1 MEVFLSCIFVIAII
15 ILIFQIIDFSVKL
28 IIYNKQMSTRNYDIE
43 SILDRLQTAEKQF
56 QKNKEDNKM
65 ETTVKCEITD
75 LLKDYVKLHE
85 RIKTLYMMLEFYD
98 TSYYCLDHSTYI
110 KNKNRWQVVGNSI
123 IIETIDVLKLKYG
136 GENTSVRNNN
146 IREIKKEIKRYHRL
160 QSNIQN
166 VLNSISG
173 IGGDMVIYRQYNTEK
188 VPSQF
193 KNKMNYT
200 YYISNLKT
208 V

>member
-1 MEVFLSCIFVIAII
+1 MEMFLSCIFVIAII
-15 ILIFQIIDFSVKL
+15 ILIFRIVDFSVKL
-28 IIYNKQMSTRNYDIE
+28 IIHNKQMSTRNYDIE
-43 SILDRLQTAEKQF
+43 SVLDRLQTAEKQF

-75 LLKDYVKLHE
+75 PLKDYVKLHE
-85 RIKTLYMMLEFYD
+85 RIKTLYVMLEFYD

-123 IIETIDVLKLKYG
+123 IIETIDALKLKDG

-146 IREIKKEIKRYHRL
+146 IREIKNEIKRYHRL

-166 VLNSISG
+166 VLDDMCV
-173 IGGDMVIYRQYNTEK
+173 GGDIKSIYRQNNAEE
-188 VPSQF
+188 VPSLF
-193 KNKMNYT
+193 KNDMNYT
-200 YYISNLKT
+200 YYTRWNDE
-208 V
+208 